1 MIDFLML
8 HVFFFFRKLFK
19 HHLHGFLINFPF
31 SGANEGAGVLLSPCS
46 PCQENPELAK
56 RLSNTKRTDG

>member
-8 HVFFFFRKLFK
+8 HVFVFFFASYLS
-19 HHLHGFLINFPF
+19 IICTVF
-31 SGANEGAGVLLSPCS
+31 SSTSRLVANEGAGVLLSPCS